1 MVILNYWRE
10 KEREEKREKVDKNK
24 CLYISSK
31 RFKEKSDL
39 ETDKTG

>member
-24 CLYISSK
+24 CLYTAK
-31 RFKEKSDL
+31 GLKKSL
-39 ETDKTG
+39 I